1 MTMSS
6 GPGFGNNATETFS
19 DSTAAEQSTAAE
31 LGVNSAQPQARP
43 TGESGTGMETGMEQ
57 ARRQMHDA
65 THELKGA
72 ASKATDATR
81 RTATQAKD
89 AAGRMVEQATGQ
101 VKQLTQ
107 QLTQQVSDQGVNL
120 FNEQKSRAADSLGGI
135 SAALRRAGET
145 LQDEQ
150 DKNLASYAQ
159 SLAGGVESSA
169 SYLRDS
175 DVRGLMRDAGDFARR
190 RPEWALGGAFL
201 AGLALIRFLKAS
213 RSDSDGAEYD
223 NRGSTSHLDYATSDE
238 FTGDRDDASRR
249 YRSGAYPGV
258 GGQMSGANPDMEE
271 VTPAIAFDATSTNA
285 TTNLNPDITCD
296 DANAR
301 PNPATGLTL

>member
-6 GPGFGNNATETFS
+6 GPGFGNNGTETFS
-19 DSTAAEQSTAAE
+19 DSTAAGP
-31 LGVNSAQPQARP
+31 GVNSTQPQGNP
-43 TGESGTGMETGMEQ
+43 KGPSGSGMESGSGMDQ
-57 ARRQMHDA
+57 ARRQMNDA

-72 ASKATDATR
+72 ASKASDATR
-81 RTATQAKD
+81 RTASKAKD

-107 QLTQQVSDQGVNL
+107 QFTQQVSDQGVNL
-120 FNEQKSRAADSLGGI
+120 INEQKGRAADSLGGI

-201 AGLALIRFLKAS
+201 AGLAIIRFLKAS
-213 RSDSDGAEYD
+213 RSDSDGADYD
-223 NRGSTSHLDYATSDE
+223 SRGSASHLDYATSDE
-238 FTGDRDDASRR
+238 FSGDRDDASRR

-258 GGQMSGANPDMEE
+258 GGQMSDADPDMEE
-271 VTPAIAFDATSTNA
+271 TAPAIAFDATSTTSTTSLDPDA
-285 TTNLNPDITCD
+285 TCE